1 MEQLNKVE
9 LIGVVGTIKVQ
20 TVQGTQMAK
29 MQMATNYAYKNE
41 EGEPVI
47 ETTWHNVTAWEGRNM
62 PDFSEIQRGTNLKV
76 IGRLR
81 YQRYT
86 TPEGHEVAHTDVV
99 AHKIEIV

>member
-20 TVQGTQMAK
+20 TVQGV
-29 MQMATNYAYKNE
+29 QMATNYAYKNK

-47 ETTWHNVTAWEGRNM
+47 ETTWHNITAWEGRNM

-81 YQRYT
+81 YERYT
-86 TPEGHEVAHTDVV
+86 TPEGHEVAHTDVI
-99 AHKIEIV
+99 ASKIEIV

>member
-20 TVQGTQMAK
+20 TVQGV
-29 MQMATNYAYKNE
+29 QMATNYAYKDKD
-41 EGEPVI
+41 GTPVI
-47 ETTWHNVTAWEGRNM
+47 ETTWHNITAWEGRNM

-81 YQRYT
+81 YERYT
-86 TPEGHEVAHTDVV
+86 TPEGHEVAHTDVI
-99 AHKIEIV
+99 ASKIEIV

>member
-9 LIGVVGTIKVQ
+9 LIGVVGSIRVQ
-20 TVQGTQMAK
+20 TIGD
-29 MQMATNYAYKNE
+29 MQQARIMLATNYAYKNK

-47 ETTWHNVTAWEGRNM
+47 ETTWHNITAWEGRNM
-62 PDFSEIQRGTNLKV
+62 PDFSEIQKGTNLKV

-86 TPEGHEVAHTDVV
+86 TPEGHEVAHTDVI
-99 AHKIEIV
+99 ASKIEIV